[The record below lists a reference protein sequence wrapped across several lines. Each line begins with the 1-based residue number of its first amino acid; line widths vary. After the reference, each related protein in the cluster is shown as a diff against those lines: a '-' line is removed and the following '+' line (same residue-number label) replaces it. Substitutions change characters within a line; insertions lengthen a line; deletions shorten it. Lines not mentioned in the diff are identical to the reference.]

1 VHLDVDERGV
11 SVANC
16 LRWFALSLNLKAPTS
31 GKLEMQKTL
40 AIVAAAACLAGCASQ
55 PQLTVDPKSIV
66 DTGKFATDQNECLA
80 IAKNY
85 DLSGNAVKNAAVGAA
100 AGGATVAGIATAV
113 AGAVFLPA
121 IPFIIAGAA
130 AGGGLMGGSAKKKE
144 TEAREAILAQCMTD
158 RGYKVYTAK

>member
-1 VHLDVDERGV
+1 MKKSIG
-11 SVANC
+11 
-16 LRWFALSLNLKAPTS
+16 
-31 GKLEMQKTL
+31 
-40 AIVAAAACLAGCASQ
+40 AIFIITFLTACASQ
-55 PQLTVDPKSIV
+55 PQLAVDPKSIV
-66 DTGKFATDQNECLA
+66 DTAKYTNDQNECLA

-85 DLSGNAVKNAAVGAA
+85 DLSGNAVKNAAAGAA
-100 AGGATVAGIATAV
+100 AGGAAVAGVATAV

-121 IPFIIAGAA
+121 LPFILAGAA

>member
-1 VHLDVDERGV
+1 MKKIVTT
-11 SVANC
+11 VAISA
-16 LRWFALSLNLKAPTS
+16 FLS
-31 GKLEMQKTL
+31 
-40 AIVAAAACLAGCASQ
+40 ACSSQ
-55 PQLTVDPKSIV
+55 PQLAVDPKSIV
-66 DTGKFATDQNECLA
+66 DTAKFASDQNECLA

-100 AGGATVAGIATAV
+100 AGGAAVAGVATAV